1 MIDTITLPRPMVNAL
16 LHQAQ
21 LAGKNSALGLIT
33 EKDNKIIGY
42 YPVNESVS
50 SDDIGKILKK
60 IQRNKEQ
67 IFAVYRSGNS
77 KQYELLSKVLD
88 EENLLQLS
96 ISQDIKGVL
105 QLTGL
110 HGKSKAHEIQLLIS

>member
-1 MIDTITLPRPMVNAL
+1 MTNTITLPRPMVNAL

-33 EKDNKIIGY
+33 EKDNQIVDH
-42 YPVNESVS
+42 YPFNEGVGSA
-50 SDDIGKILKK
+50 DIEKTLKK

-67 IFAVYRSGNS
+67 LFAVYRSGNS
-77 KQYELLSKVLD
+77 KQYELLNQALD

>member
-33 EKDNKIIGY
+33 EKDNKIIEY

-50 SDDIGKILKK
+50 SDGIGKILKE

-77 KQYELLSKVLD
+77 KQYELLNQALD